1 MLNLLKALR
10 QDEYGVILS
19 TEIVIIGSILVI
31 GLITGLTCL
40 QKSVNEELKDV
51 AGAIGA
57 LDQSYAFSGHQ
68 KPGLVGRCCAWTAG
82 SSYLNCEA
90 GAAAFRTEI
99 VGCCNQGVTSACGNC
114 GSCNNCQSA
123 TAAAPCG
130 TCGKASCGGSCGSVS
145 IHQSSGSYDVQTGV
159 QNVRVTE
166 TPLSTPV
173 ISAPPCND
181 CPPAVPAVPVIE
193 DHRHLNPQP
202 IPPADHHH
210 DHHHDEH
217 YHEHHDIKPIPQNQ
231 PLPPAAPAPPTPADP
246 QA

>member
-51 AGAIGA
+51 ASAIGA

-82 SSYLNCEA
+82 SSYLNCEE
-90 GAAAFRTEI
+90 GAAAFKTDF
-99 VGCCNQGVTSACGNC
+99 VGCCNNGTTSACGNC
-114 GSCNNCQSA
+114 GSCSNCQSA
-123 TAAAPCG
+123 AVAAPCG
-130 TCGKASCGGSCGSVS
+130 TCGKSSCGGRCGAVN
-145 IHQSSGSYDVQTGV
+145 IHQSSGSYDVETGV
-159 QNVRVTE
+159 PNVRVTE

-173 ISAPPCND
+173 ITAPPCND

-193 DHRHLNPQP
+193 EHRHLNPQP
-202 IPPADHHH
+202 IPPSGDHVHDH
-210 DHHHDEH
+210 DHHN
-217 YHEHHDIKPIPQNQ
+217 IKPVPQTQ
-231 PLPPAAPAPPTPADP
+231 PLPPAAPAPPASADP

>member
-40 QKSVNEELKDV
+40 QRSVNEELKDV

-90 GAAAFRTEI
+90 GAAGFRTEI
-99 VGCCNQGVTSACGNC
+99 AGCCNHGATSDCGNC
-114 GSCNNCQSA
+114 GSCNHCQSA
-123 TAAAPCG
+123 AVTAPCG
-130 TCGKASCGGSCGSVS
+130 TCGKARCGGSCGAVN
-145 IHQSSGSYDVQTGV
+145 IHQPSGSYDVETGV
-159 QNVRVTE
+159 PNVRVTE

-173 ISAPPCND
+173 ITTPPCND

-202 IPPADHHH
+202 TPPADHHH
-210 DHHHDEH
+210 DHQE
-217 YHEHHDIKPIPQNQ
+217 ITPVPQNQ
-231 PLPPAAPAPPTPADP
+231 PLPPPAPMPSAP